1 MRPATISSRETCF
14 PLSTH
19 RAFPGA
25 TTPQDPVCF
34 LPIPLCSPRS
44 NYPSHCAL
52 PGATTLAPGLKD
64 CFPHHP
70 QPTCEFQCA
79 LSHNPPVLFSSPT
92 NCVCIPETCITASS
106 PVRITKKLLRDLCKQ
121 HKLYVTPY
129 LNDTLYLHY
138 KGFMHIEN
146 LEEYTG
152 LKCLWLESNGL
163 QKIENLDAQAELRC
177 LFLHQN
183 LINKIENIE
192 HLQKL
197 DSINLSNNYIRT
209 IENLSSLPVLSTLQ
223 ISHNQLQTV
232 EDIVHLREC
241 PSIRVLDLSHNK
253 LHDPAV
259 IRILEEMP
267 NLHVLNLMGN
277 ELVKKIPNYR
287 KTVTVQLKELT
298 YLDDRPVFPKDRAC
312 AEAWTR
318 GGREAENDEREKWV
332 TRERKKI
339 QDSFDALSEIK
350 RKAEEKRNQNAMEE
364 KGFLLIEDQAGL
376 EDQHIPCRN
385 TESQEK
391 IKRFVEEVIE
401 TGEELYGETINTDDG
416 SRAAVIQI
424 QLEDE
429 KMINEALPCE
439 TMLENDPESK
449 EEQRTLQNNK
459 ENLRLQSRSSNEE
472 ATDVSQYEMKKEGAL
487 TTELGDAEDIETIPL
502 DFTST
507 KFCIAD
513 LPDLEDVDV
522 NELNTDDL
530 VRSNKKIYR
539 PKIEIIS
546 GDSEG
551 SDTEWERE
559 EYETVEDNEDMN
571 PPEKAFI
578 HPRNEKPSNTLYQE
592 SLVAMEVNKGLQRP
606 SRPLIVELD
615 SEPLNGSID
624 ETKEVSELETKAAA
638 SLLCAQHNDEEDVE
652 YGLD

>member
-1 MRPATISSRETCF
+1 MTLQLVMKTRGEEAARAAACAGGDSKGPA
-14 PLSTH
+14 
-19 RAFPGA
+19 
-25 TTPQDPVCF
+25 Q
-34 LPIPLCSPRS
+34 LPADTKILQAEHVDQENEKRTQ
-44 NYPSHCAL
+44 
-52 PGATTLAPGLKD
+52 G
-64 CFPHHP
+64 
-70 QPTCEFQCA
+70 
-79 LSHNPPVLFSSPT
+79 PT
-92 NCVCIPETCITASS
+92 NEKETG
-106 PVRITKKLLRDLCKQ
+106 PRITKKLLRDLCKQ

-209 IENLSSLPVLSTLQ
+209 IENL
-223 ISHNQLQTV
+223 
-232 EDIVHLREC
+232 C
-241 PSIRVLDLSHNK
+241 
-253 LHDPAV
+253 
-259 IRILEEMP
+259 
-267 NLHVLNLMGN
+267 
-277 ELVKKIPNYR
+277 
-287 KTVTVQLKELT
+287 
-298 YLDDRPVFPKDRAC
+298 
-312 AEAWTR
+312 
-318 GGREAENDEREKWV
+318 
-332 TRERKKI
+332 
-339 QDSFDALSEIK
+339 
-350 RKAEEKRNQNAMEE
+350 
-364 KGFLLIEDQAGL
+364 FLLIEDQAGL